1 MKKMILPLLSA
12 GLVFVACEKKEN
24 PASYTDD
31 IPVEVVA
38 DSISAVPVE
47 IRGTFVGELPCA
59 DCEGI
64 TETLILNDDG
74 TFARETAYKGEK
86 EPTKEQGTYKVEGA
100 KISLEGGKDGES
112 NLYEVEGDKLHKLT
126 LEGKKVEG
134 ELANSYIL
142 TKK

>member
-24 PASYTDD
+24 TASYTDD
-31 IPVEVVA
+31 IPTEMLK
-38 DSISAVPVE
+38 DSISTVK
-47 IRGTFVGELPCA
+47 GTFVGDLPCA

-64 TETLILNDDG
+64 IETLTLNEDG
-74 TFARETAYKGEK
+74 TFTRETAYKGEK
-86 EPTKEQGTYKVEGA
+86 EPTKEQGTYKIEGA

-126 LEGKKVEG
+126 LEGKKAEG
-134 ELANSYIL
+134 ELVNIYVL
-142 TKK
+142 MKK